1 MIFNKKTYLI
11 GLSAVIVLVLAA
23 VLYYSSAVFTDDAL
37 DVDNNADREIKN
49 EQKIEPGAAGAS
61 SPEVYTNK
69 AGQKWTLED
78 KADFKVATGNG
89 AKIKF
94 LEGKIDPLKVHPGDT
109 QNMKIVVQ
117 GINGISSV
125 TAEIETDNGTTTV
138 ELKKTGVLA
147 LKDSD
152 LPKYVVDAKNELKVL
167 SLPES
172 VAYRAKEIE
181 VESSS
186 YNIARA
192 AAGEREI
199 YEGSW
204 LVKDTSVRDYI
215 TIFTATD
222 SQGNKEKLVLAWS
235 DPCLDTTSAEWPLN
249 PNGGNVDAK
258 TVGCTISSVY
268 GIDNGSLTL
277 KSGANINVDGTGG
290 ILVLNPDK
298 GLKFPTT
305 GFGQLT
311 FSSGGSYKPGY
322 LWATDYDND
331 HYAAASTRQYTSTV
345 SSPGSGYIR
354 QSSLLSWTNDCD
366 DFNTNVKPGQTAYF
380 SIVIIDSGGTSAKA
394 GTWDYNCSGAAE
406 LAPGQEKCSS
416 IYTGQGYIYEDGV
429 SFWQVLNCSV
439 NEYCSSVGMPGDIC
453 INGYCCIGVV
463 PFTACNNPVTP
474 STSDCGKNSKGAS
487 FQTFD
492 DNGCTVKHPHF
503 EISTIQCH

>member
-1 MIFNKKTYLI
+1 
-11 GLSAVIVLVLAA
+11 
-23 VLYYSSAVFTDDAL
+23 
-37 DVDNNADREIKN
+37 
-49 EQKIEPGAAGAS
+49 
-61 SPEVYTNK
+61 
-69 AGQKWTLED
+69 
-78 KADFKVATGNG
+78 
-89 AKIKF
+89 
-94 LEGKIDPLKVHPGDT
+94 
-109 QNMKIVVQ
+109 
-117 GINGISSV
+117 
-125 TAEIETDNGTTTV
+125 
-138 ELKKTGVLA
+138 LKKTGVLA

-181 VESSS
+181 AESSS

-277 KSGANINVDGTGG
+277 NSGANINVDGAGG

-345 SSPGSGYIR
+345 SSPGSGYVR

-366 DFNTNVKPGQTAYF
+366 DFNTNVKPGQTKFFADP
-380 SIVIIDSGGTSAKA
+380 IVDSGGSSEFS
-394 GTWDYNCSGAAE
+394 GTFDYNCNGMENAIGWNNYNATTSLAGVASGYEMLCSRIPHLPVRSSTNDYFTPTISSYSVCGIYVHYSPFYADYWYDASPSGIIE
-406 LAPGQEKCSS
+406 STCDPAYYDFAYYGNLA
-416 IYTGQGYIYEDGV
+416 I
-429 SFWQVLNCSV
+429 F
-439 NEYCSSVGMPGDIC
+439 
-453 INGYCCIGVV
+453 
-463 PFTACNNPVTP
+463 CN
-474 STSDCGKNSKGAS
+474 
-487 FQTFD
+487 
-492 DNGCTVKHPHF
+492 
-503 EISTIQCH
+503 